1 MNKVI
6 ASLALTIATLLA
18 VPVAAQDDVP
28 QPSFDCAAATLPVEA
43 LICGDVEL
51 AELDVELSAAYKA
64 RLAALSG
71 EAQESLRQEQRG
83 WSADR
88 GAVCGVETELAID
101 VDDAIGCL
109 MALYRAR
116 LDVLAPGAARA
127 PASGASSGYGW
138 LMGEWRVAKLR
149 TAPADAARAELAKGW
164 VGRTLSLAEAPI
176 VTLRGDACSLPR
188 YHAEPAAGPEFGDLS
203 QYPTAVMVRVVCVG
217 VALIDVVRLTD
228 DEMLLSEGEAVL
240 ELVRRR

>member
-1 MNKVI
+1 MNKAI
-6 ASLALTIATLLA
+6 ASPILMVAALLA
-18 VPVAAQDDVP
+18 TPAVAQDDEP
-28 QPSFDCAAATLPVEA
+28 RPSFDCAAATQPVEA
-43 LICGDVEL
+43 LICGDVAL

-64 RLAALSG
+64 RLAALAND
-71 EAQESLRQEQRG
+71 AQETLRQEQRS
-83 WSADR
+83 WSGSR
-88 GAVCGVETELAID
+88 GGVCGVEAESVID

-116 LDVLAPGAARA
+116 LDVLMPGSTKPAAGA
-127 PASGASSGYGW
+127 ASSGYGW
-138 LMGEWRVAKLR
+138 LMGEWRVAALR
-149 TAPADAARAELAKGW
+149 AAPADAARAELAKGW
-164 VGRTLSLAEAPI
+164 VGRNLTLAEAPI

-217 VALIDVVRLTD
+217 VALIDLVRLTD
-228 DEMLLSEGEAVL
+228 DQILLSEGEAVL

>member
-1 MNKVI
+1 MNKAI
-6 ASLALTIATLLA
+6 ASLVLMISALLA
-18 VPVAAQDDVP
+18 APVAAQDDVP
-28 QPSFDCAAATLPVEA
+28 QPSFDCAAAMQPVET

-64 RLAALSG
+64 RLAALAG
-71 EAQESLRQEQRG
+71 DAQATLRQEQRN
-83 WSADR
+83 WSGSR
-88 GAVCGVETELAID
+88 GAVCGVEAEPAIE

-116 LDVLAPGAARA
+116 VDVLTPGAAKTA
-127 PASGASSGYGW
+127 TGTSSSGYGW
-138 LMGEWRVAKLR
+138 LMGEWRVAGLR
-149 TAPADAARAELAKGW
+149 AASGDAESAALAKGW
-164 VGRTLSLAEAPI
+164 VGRTLRLAEAPI

-203 QYPTAVMVRVVCVG
+203 QYPTAVMVRVMCVG

>member
-1 MNKVI
+1 MNRAT
-6 ASLALTIATLLA
+6 ASLILMAAALLA
-18 VPVAAQDDVP
+18 TPAVAQDDVP
-28 QPSFDCAAATLPVEA
+28 RPSFDCAAATLPVEA

-51 AELDVELSAAYKA
+51 AELDAELGVAYTA
-64 RLAALSG
+64 RLAALAG
-71 EAQESLRQEQRG
+71 DAQAALRQEQRG
-83 WSADR
+83 WSSNR
-88 GAVCGVETELAID
+88 GAVCGVEAQSAID

-109 MALYRAR
+109 TALYRAR
-116 LDVLAPGAARA
+116 LDVLEPSAAKANAGAT
-127 PASGASSGYGW
+127 GSGYGW
-138 LMGEWRVAKLR
+138 LMGEWRVAGLR
-149 TAPADAARAELAKGW
+149 VAPADAARAELAKGW
-164 VGRTLSLAEAPI
+164 VGRSLTLAEAPI

-228 DEMLLSEGEAVL
+228 DQMLLSEGEAVL

>member
-1 MNKVI
+1 MNKAI
-6 ASLALTIATLLA
+6 ASLIPIVAALLA
-18 VPVAAQDDVP
+18 TPAVAQDDEP
-28 QPSFDCAAATLPVEA
+28 RPSFDCAAAMQPVEV

-51 AELDVELSAAYKA
+51 AELDAELGAAYTA
-64 RLAALSG
+64 RLAGLAG
-71 EAQESLRQEQRG
+71 DAQAVLRQEQRS
-83 WSADR
+83 WSGNR
-88 GAVCGVETELAID
+88 GAVCGVEAEPAIE

-116 LDVLAPGAARA
+116 LDVLAPSAAKATSSAAR
-127 PASGASSGYGW
+127 SGYGW
-138 LMGEWRVAKLR
+138 LMGEWRVAALR
-149 TAPADAARAELAKGW
+149 AAPADATRAELAKGW
-164 VGRTLSLAEAPI
+164 VGRSLTLAEAPI

-217 VALIDVVRLTD
+217 VALIDLVRLTD
-228 DEMLLSEGEAVL
+228 DQMLLSEGEAVL